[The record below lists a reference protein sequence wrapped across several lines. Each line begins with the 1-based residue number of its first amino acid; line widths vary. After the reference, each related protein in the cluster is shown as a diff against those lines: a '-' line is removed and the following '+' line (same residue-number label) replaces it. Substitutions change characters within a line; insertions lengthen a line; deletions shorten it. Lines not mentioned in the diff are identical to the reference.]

1 MVDHIDYSQYRTWN
15 FCKWA
20 WYEKYV
26 LRRQKAW
33 PVQNMRDDALAVGSL
48 VHAGLENWYGHQDS
62 TIPNQVVGKINPTP
76 EALRLCQGLVQ
87 GYIQNYPREFWDVIR
102 TEQPIR
108 FSLIDGKAGLAKIDM
123 YFYLPERTRV
133 ESGVPGYEITLNAG
147 WWIYEYKTKSQAT
160 KFAEYMRSWQTNMQ
174 ADFQMLALQEEINRK
189 TARTFVDLD
198 WCKAN
203 PVNGLLINIIEKPN
217 TYIPKR
223 KCQECNEYWNFSA
236 WTPKGEKFACPMGH
250 VKALKPLEVQGP
262 IEGNYFRLMVER
274 TPEQLAY
281 SQNVISSVAK
291 EMADMEQDAEGM
303 KDFVNLTGA
312 AYSPNKEKCM
322 DLGAR
327 YAQECEFF
335 KAHTYGVSTVDNP
348 DYQDT
353 EDYIGLD
360 NKNN

>member
-1 MVDHIDYSQYRTWN
+1 MVDHIDYSQYKTWN

-26 LRRQKAW
+26 LKRQKRW
-33 PVQNMRDDALAVGSL
+33 PEGMRDDALAVGSL

-62 TIPNQVVGKINPTP
+62 TISDKVVGKINPTP

-174 ADFQMLALQEEINRK
+174 ADFQMLALKDRLSKIGW
-189 TARTFVDLD
+189 LD
-198 WCKAN
+198 KY
-203 PVNGLLINIIEKPN
+203 PHLVKEPQVVNGLLINIIEKPN
-217 TYIPKR
+217 TYIAKR
-223 KCQECNEYWNFSA
+223 KCPECDMYYVFSA

-250 VKALKPLEVQGP
+250 VKALKPLEMQAP
-262 IEGNYFRLMVER
+262 IVGNYYRLMVER
-274 TPEQLAY
+274 TQEQLAY
-281 SQNVISSVAK
+281 SKNIISSVAK
-291 EMADMEQDAEGM
+291 EMTDMEQDAEGM
-303 KDFVNLTGA
+303 RDFVNWTGA
-312 AYSPNKEKCM
+312 AYSPNREKCM

-353 EDYIGLD
+353 EDYIGETRTPE
-360 NKNN
+360 

>member
-1 MVDHIDYSQYRTWN
+1 MVDHIDYSQYKTWN

-26 LRRQKAW
+26 LRRQKRW
-33 PVQNMRDDALAVGSL
+33 PEGMRDDALAIGSI
-48 VHAGLENWYGHQDS
+48 VHAGLEGWYKNG
-62 TIPNQVVGKINPTP
+62 NQEISQEVIGKINPTP
-76 EALRLCQGLVQ
+76 EALRLCQGLVF
-87 GYIQNYPREFWDVIR
+87 GYVQTYPRETFDLIR
-102 TEQPIR
+102 CEQPVR
-108 FSLIDGKAGLAKIDM
+108 FTCIPGRDGLAKIDM

-133 ESGVPGYEITLNAG
+133 ESGVPGYEITLNPG

-174 ADFQMLALQEEINRK
+174 ADFQMLALQEQIAKGYVEN
-189 TARTFVDLD
+189 VDIPNKMLT
-198 WCKAN
+198 N
-203 PVNGLLINIIEKPN
+203 VNGLLINIIEKPN

-236 WTPKGEKFACPMGH
+236 WTPKGDKFACPQGH
-250 VKALKPLEVQGP
+250 VKALKPLEAQGP

-303 KDFVNLTGA
+303 KDFINLTGA

-348 DYQDT
+348 DYQDV
-353 EDYIGLD
+353 EDYIHETRTP
-360 NKNN
+360 